1 MSKNNQEY
9 INKNLDYYCQ
19 SFSKIKVY
27 KTKKKGDAL
36 NKPILI
42 LSAIDLI
49 SQNIINDN
57 YIYISDKII
66 EAFKHYWSLM
76 ASTPFKGSDFA
87 LPFFHLKNDE
97 FWHLQYSSEYT
108 GGRPQTIPKLKNDVI
123 YASLDIELFTL
134 IKNEISRKELIDS
147 LVSNWFSSDGNNLDD
162 IVKINQ
168 NFQNES
174 LVIGSDSDS
183 FNEEIDV
190 IDNNP
195 KYSLRK
201 TLVRNAFFRKAVVS
215 VYGCQCAFCG
225 LIVNKNLSQNIV
237 DGAHIKPFSQF
248 YDSSIHNGIA
258 LCKNHH
264 WAFDRGWF
272 GVDEKYKIIVSKEL
286 EEVSPHAKPIKDF
299 DGEKL
304 ILPKI
309 EKYFPDIEALE
320 WHLQNIF
327 QP

>member
-1 MSKNNQEY
+1 M
-9 INKNLDYYCQ
+9 
-19 SFSKIKVY
+19 
-27 KTKKKGDAL
+27 
-36 NKPILI
+36 
-42 LSAIDLI
+42 
-49 SQNIINDN
+49 
-57 YIYISDKII
+57 
-66 EAFKHYWSLM
+66 
-76 ASTPFKGSDFA
+76 
-87 LPFFHLKNDE
+87 
-97 FWHLQYSSEYT
+97 
-108 GGRPQTIPKLKNDVI
+108 KNDVI

-174 LVIGSDSDS
+174 LVIDSDSDS